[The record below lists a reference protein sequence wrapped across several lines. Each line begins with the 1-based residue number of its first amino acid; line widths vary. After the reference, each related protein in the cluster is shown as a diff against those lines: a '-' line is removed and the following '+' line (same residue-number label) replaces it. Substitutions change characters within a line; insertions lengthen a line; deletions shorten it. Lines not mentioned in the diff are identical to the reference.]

1 MKRFILLSL
10 IVCLGMV
17 TYAQS
22 PLKTVSFHKN
32 PNEIVDLRELKEKA
46 GRDSDL
52 DGNKAARIRVKAQGF
67 DENKMLGFTVFP
79 RPGMEVIYKEFQ
91 QGEMWVYVSSK
102 VQGTLVIKYMGEFEF
117 KLPSKL
123 EPKCGYDL
131 VLGMETGTLVIKT
144 VPTNAEIY
152 IDNEK
157 VGTGYASKAVALGA
171 EHTYK
176 VQCVNYY
183 PKEGRIYFSQKEDKS
198 LDVELD
204 PNFGYITIKSEPS
217 GAEVYVDEVKVGV
230 TPYMAERVLVGEHRI
245 EIKKQGCFSF
255 VDIVNIKVGEHN
267 KQFENVKLEKDENQV
282 EQIVVE
288 NTNNTKVSD
297 NKISK
302 VTDGF
307 SVSPDKSVYFSK
319 GNLQYQA
326 STNTWRF
333 AEHQWDHIGEDN
345 KNISPTYDGWIDLF
359 GWGTSGYKGRE
370 PYMTST
376 VATDYVDVNINISG
390 TNYDWGLNNT
400 IANGEGRR
408 WYTLTQQEWYYLCN
422 KRKTTSGIR
431 YAMAKVNGVRGII
444 LLPDNWRSSIYHL
457 KKVNKN
463 DAICGYGKNKI
474 SQSDW
479 IDKFET
485 NGAVFLPV
493 TGIREGTNVSSID
506 TDGRYWLS
514 NVSEYLYDEHYD
526 EHEYVYAV
534 EFWVEK
540 LMGSTLFWTWGNM
553 PSYGYSVR
561 LVCPAEN

>member
-1 MKRFILLSL
+1 MKRHILLSVFVL
-10 IVCLGMV
+10 FGLVAF
-17 TYAQS
+17 AQS
-22 PLKTVSFHKN
+22 PLKMVSFHKN
-32 PNEIVDLRELKEKA
+32 PNEIVDLKELKEKA

-52 DGNKAARIRVKAQGF
+52 DGNKVARIRIKAQGF
-67 DENKMLGFTVFP
+67 EEKKLLDFTVFP
-79 RPGMEVIYKEFQ
+79 RPGIEVIYKEYQ
-91 QGEMWVYVSSK
+91 HGEMWVYVSSK

-123 EPKCGYDL
+123 EPKCGYDF

-176 VQCVNYY
+176 VQCANYY
-183 PKEGRIYFSQKEDKS
+183 PKEGRIYFSQKEEKS
-198 LDVELD
+198 LNVELD
-204 PNFGYITIKSEPS
+204 PNFGYITIKSDPS

-359 GWGTSGYKGRE
+359 GWGTSGYNGKN
-370 PYMTST
+370 PWMTST
-376 VATDYVDVNINISG
+376 TNPKYGNGKRDIAG
-390 TNYDWGLNNT
+390 TNYDWGVYNT
-400 IANGEGRR
+400 ISNGGGKNWR
-408 WYTLTQQEWYYLCN
+408 TLTRDEWDYVFDE
-422 KRKTTSGIR
+422 RSTSSEIR
-431 YAMAKVNGVRGII
+431 YARAIVNGVNGVI
-444 LLPDNWRSSIYHL
+444 LLPDNWSKSTYSL
-457 KKVNKN
+457 CQTNKI
-463 DAICGYGKNKI
+463 DASFNSNKI
-474 SQSDW
+474 SQTEW
-479 IDKFET
+479 VNKFEA
-485 NGAVFLPV
+485 NGAVFLPAA
-493 TGIREGTNVSSID
+493 GYRGRKNVHAVGSSGYYWSTSYSD
-506 TDGRYWLS
+506 RCDAYEVYFRDGYLFLYW
-514 NVSEYLYDEHYD
+514 SEYRARGL
-526 EHEYVYAV
+526 
-534 EFWVEK
+534 
-540 LMGSTLFWTWGNM
+540 
-553 PSYGYSVR
+553 SVR
-561 LVCPAEN
+561 LVCDAEN